1 VHHTSEQE
9 TSCACAKLVGH
20 SKELAIIQATEQ
32 GNIRFV
38 EATGL
43 KYNGSVIYCVECIF
57 DVKIYNYGKISFHLS
72 LMMQYAVELEQL
84 MLGAPTSA

>member
-1 VHHTSEQE
+1 MSSGYLHHTSEQE

-20 SKELAIIQATEQ
+20 NKERAIIQATEQ

-43 KYNGSVIYCVECIF
+43 EYIEYGSVIYCVECIF
-57 DVKIYNYGKISFHLS
+57 DVKI
-72 LMMQYAVELEQL
+72 
-84 MLGAPTSA
+84 